1 GRERRRSK
9 VPWTR
14 SLLIAS
20 KVTTTAKIGM
30 TNVANPAAMIKR
42 TKSGPTVK
50 NGEGSGLEVKTARVW
65 FSPATSIVTLEG
77 PRGSSSRPYPRESTS
92 LTYVSLSHRRAAT
105 GTPARPRTWTP
116 RSLGTESV
124 SNASCRVS
132 TVKFST
138 GLSKN
143 TPEPDSAFPVRTVM
157 PMELRFPTARRANPS
172 ASADVVPSGAG
183 GWTERSVEE
192 TVAPG
197 KGTPKG
203 SETRATPGPSYATPF
218 REGEE
223 QVFQGAFRRLQF
235 LEPRAGQDERLA
247 HVRAH
252 VGPRLNR
259 DVQAIRG
266 PGRTGDARDGGDRR
280 DRFIRD
286 PLGGHTEDDRR
297 SRRHLRGEVRD
308 RIGRDDPTAVD
319 DADMLAKLL
328 DLGEEV
334 RGKEDGLAFP
344 VEESDEVAE
353 VAHPLRIEAARRL
366 VHDEQLGIVEQGLGE
381 GEALFH
387 PVTVGLHLLAGDIAD
402 PHLAEEVDGPTF
414 RGGPRDPVE
423 RR

>member
-1 GRERRRSK
+1 MPARLTRVTGSATAAKVPRNFPSKVPTRLAGRERRRSK

-183 GWTERSVEE
+183 GWTERSVKE

-203 SETRATPGPSYATPF
+203 SDTHATAMCSPDVPMAGCTHATRGAIEGPPP
-218 REGEE
+218 
-223 QVFQGAFRRLQF
+223 LD
-235 LEPRAGQDERLA
+235 PR
-247 HVRAH
+247 
-252 VGPRLNR
+252 P
-259 DVQAIRG
+259 I
-266 PGRTGDARDGGDRR
+266 P
-280 DRFIRD
+280 
-286 PLGGHTEDDRR
+286 
-297 SRRHLRGEVRD
+297 
-308 RIGRDDPTAVD
+308 
-319 DADMLAKLL
+319 
-328 DLGEEV
+328 
-334 RGKEDGLAFP
+334 
-344 VEESDEVAE
+344 
-353 VAHPLRIEAARRL
+353 
-366 VHDEQLGIVEQGLGE
+366 
-381 GEALFH
+381 
-387 PVTVGLHLLAGDIAD
+387 
-402 PHLAEEVDGPTF
+402 
-414 RGGPRDPVE
+414 
-423 RR
+423 